1 MPSSHLILCH
11 PLLLLPQSFP
21 ASGSFPMSQFFMSGG
36 QSIRVSLQHQSFQR
50 IFRND
55 VQAQAWRDKNEF
67 KTGKSFGIR
76 KSNENEIITL
86 SLLILTPLVA
96 SSASLC
102 HWVSFCF
109 QLLPSLCEF
118 HSKTSRLWWPL
129 SVSPLLC
136 WAQLPHQDHL
146 WYYQT
151 MYLRWEKASLL
162 DLDLLKPW
170 SHYQHLRDS

>member
-1 MPSSHLILCH
+1 MSNSLRPHEPQHTRPFCPSPTPGVYSNSGPLSQWCH
-11 PLLLLPQSFP
+11 PTISSSVIPCSSCPQSFP

-109 QLLPSLCEF
+109 QLLPSLCDWLF
-118 HSKTSRLWWPL
+118 WVLG
-129 SVSPLLC
+129 
-136 WAQLPHQDHL
+136 
-146 WYYQT
+146 
-151 MYLRWEKASLL
+151 SL
-162 DLDLLKPW
+162 
-170 SHYQHLRDS
+170 

>member
-1 MPSSHLILCH
+1 MTPQTAACQAFLSITNTQSLPKLMSIESVMPSSHLILCH

-118 HSKTSRLWWPL
+118 HSKTSWL
-129 SVSPLLC
+129 
-136 WAQLPHQDHL
+136 
-146 WYYQT
+146 
-151 MYLRWEKASLL
+151 
-162 DLDLLKPW
+162 
-170 SHYQHLRDS
+170 